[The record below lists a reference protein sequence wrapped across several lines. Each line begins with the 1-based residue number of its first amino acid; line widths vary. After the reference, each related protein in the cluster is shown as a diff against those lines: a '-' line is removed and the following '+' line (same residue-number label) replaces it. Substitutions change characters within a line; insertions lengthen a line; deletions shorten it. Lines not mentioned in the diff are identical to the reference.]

1 MLSKKSKI
9 FVLVGMLALL
19 VVTGY
24 LNVYLNNKADK
35 NQSVTAGSSSDFF
48 ATYRSDRTETRNQTM
63 LYLDS
68 IIESELSTKEAIA
81 EAEKN
86 KLALTGAMET
96 ELNLEGTIKS
106 MGFEDVVISTS
117 NNYYNIMVK
126 AQELKSEEVAK
137 ILDAVTTQTGT
148 TANYVRIIPVE

>member
-24 LNVYLNNKADK
+24 LNVYLNSTNANKDK
-35 NQSVTAGSSSDFF
+35 SVTAQNSDFF
-48 ATYRSDRTETRNQTM
+48 TTYRTDRASTRNQTI

-68 IIESELSTKEAIA
+68 IIGNELSSSSAVA

-86 KLALTGAMET
+86 KLALAGAMET
-96 ELNLEGTIKS
+96 ELSIEGTIKS
-106 MGFEDVVISTS
+106 MGFDDVVVSSS
-117 NNYYNIMVK
+117 NNYYNVMIK
-126 AQELKSEEVAK
+126 AKELTSDDVAK
-137 ILDAVTTQTGT
+137 VLEIVTTQTGT
-148 TANYVRIIPVE
+148 IAKYVRIIPVE

>member
-24 LNVYLNNKADK
+24 LNVYLNNRSKSD
-35 NQSVTAGSSSDFF
+35 SLVTANSADFF
-48 ATYRSDRTETRNQTM
+48 TTYRNDRTTTRNQTM

-68 IIESELSTKEAIA
+68 IIESDLSSKEAVA

-86 KLALTGAMET
+86 KLALTGAMEA

-106 MGFEDVVISTS
+106 MGFDDVVISTG
-117 NNYYNIMVK
+117 NDYCNVMVK
-126 AQELKSEEVAK
+126 TKELKSEQVSK
-137 ILDAVTTQTGT
+137 ILEAVTAQTGK